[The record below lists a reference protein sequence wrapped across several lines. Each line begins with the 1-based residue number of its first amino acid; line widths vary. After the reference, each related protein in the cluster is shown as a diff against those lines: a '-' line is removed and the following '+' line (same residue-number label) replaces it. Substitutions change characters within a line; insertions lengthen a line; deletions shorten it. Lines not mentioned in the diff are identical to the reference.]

1 MAVLALVLLF
11 QLQIPQP
18 VGYVN
23 DFAGVIRPGTQAR
36 MQTLI
41 DAVRQASRGEI
52 VVVTLRDLGGRGPV
66 DAGVQIGG
74 AGGGGGRGGGDEGL
88 LLGVELLAVEYAREL
103 GFELTGLP
111 SRVREP
117 PASRGESRLGGF

>member
-23 DFAGVIRPGTQAR
+23 DFAGVIRPGIQAR

-66 DAGVQIGG
+66 DAGVQIGRGGGVG
-74 AGGGGGRGGGDEGL
+74 AGGGAGVPGGNAGVTL
-88 LLGVELLAVEYAREL
+88 LLMPGSGRATAGR
-103 GFELTGLP
+103 TSP
-111 SRVREP
+111 S
-117 PASRGESRLGGF
+117 